1 MRILMLTQSYAPSVG
16 GEESLV
22 EALTT
27 EMLARGHH
35 VAIGTL
41 RQPLGDPVQR
51 PAGARVEA
59 LDSAFASLPLVYSDE
74 MRRPAPPLPD
84 PRTVVQL
91 RRLLRDEQP
100 DVVHAHNWLV
110 YSYLPLDKPKGPALV
125 LSLHDYSLVC
135 PTKRFMRGDRV
146 CSGPGPMKCLLCAGE
161 HYGHPKG
168 EAIALASK
176 TLERQLR
183 KHVDLFLPISDAVR
197 ARCMDNGRAPQRVI
211 PDFLNALPDPPGADP
226 RLEQLPDEPFIL
238 FFGDATVDKGAWE
251 LAEAYRSVPEAPPLV
266 FIGRCFIDG
275 LNARRGVHVLG
286 PWPRELAIE
295 ALRRSLFVVVPSIL
309 PEPFG
314 LVALETAALGKPV
327 IASDT
332 GGLRDIVRHGETGL
346 LVPPGDRPALRAALL
361 RLIGDADLRL
371 ELGEAA
377 AKQATT
383 FSSAAVVPRFEE
395 AYRLAIEMRR
405 GKRRSLAEPVSAAP
419 ADM

>member
-22 EALTT
+22 EALST

-41 RQPLGDPVQR
+41 RQPLGDAVQR

-59 LDSAFASLPLVYSDE
+59 LESAVASFPVLYSDD

-84 PRTVVQL
+84 PRTVMQL

-110 YSYLPLDKPKGPALV
+110 YSYLPLDKPNGPALV
-125 LSLHDYSLVC
+125 LSLHDYGLVC
-135 PTKRFMRGDRV
+135 PTKRFVHGEGV
-146 CSGPGPMKCLLCAGE
+146 CSGPGPIKCLRCAGE

-183 KHVDLFLPISDAVR
+183 KHVDLFVPISDAVR
-197 ARCMDNGRAPQRVI
+197 ARCIPNGRPRQWVI
-211 PDFLNALPDPPGADP
+211 PDFLSALPDPPGPDP

-238 FFGDATVDKGAWE
+238 FVGDATVDKGAWE
-251 LAEAYRSVPEAPPLV
+251 LAETYASLPEAPPLV
-266 FIGRCFIDG
+266 FVGRCFIDQ
-275 LNARRGVHVLG
+275 LDARRGVHVLG

-295 ALRRSLFVVVPSIL
+295 ALRRSLFAVVPSIL

-314 LVALETAALGKPV
+314 MVALEAAALGKAV

-346 LVPPGDRPALRAALL
+346 LVPPGDRPGLRAAIL
-361 RLIGDADLRL
+361 RLIGDADLRRS
-371 ELGEAA
+371 LGEAA
-377 AKQATT
+377 AQQAET
-383 FSSAAVVPRFEE
+383 FSAEAVVPRFED
-395 AYRLAIEMRR
+395 AYRLAIEVRR
-405 GKRRSLAEPVSAAP
+405 GNAARSLNGHPRRRP
-419 ADM
+419 DM